1 MGTEDSAVA
10 RLLAREDEMEKG
22 DAIACFGKPNYIG
35 EKSVRMLGG
44 HEEWEVIPAL
54 RN

>member
-1 MGTEDSAVA
+1 
-10 RLLAREDEMEKG
+10 MEKG
-22 DAIACFGKPNYIG
+22 DAIACFGRLNYIG

-44 HEEWEVIPAL
+44 HEGREAIPAL